1 MPSICCTQKLAKEL
15 TSEPLAPA
23 PNVRGLQGWHGNIL
37 RLYRRKSVLVVNDE
51 TRFALFLPGLVKKD
65 FAEFDKLFRHHF
77 TMTLGHM
84 GASPA
89 QIAQAK
95 LKLGGLSYH
104 KTHNRSV
111 LGTMND
117 MKTGIEFML
126 RAHFGRLPVTED
138 ELQWLTLFLN
148 ETPCS
153 GKDLKGYVLPG
164 REIFNLIS

>member
-1 MPSICCTQKLAKEL
+1 
-15 TSEPLAPA
+15 
-23 PNVRGLQGWHGNIL
+23 
-37 RLYRRKSVLVVNDE
+37 
-51 TRFALFLPGLVKKD
+51 
-65 FAEFDKLFRHHF
+65 
-77 TMTLGHM
+77 
-84 GASPA
+84 
-89 QIAQAK
+89 
-95 LKLGGLSYH
+95 
-104 KTHNRSV
+104 
-111 LGTMND
+111 MND